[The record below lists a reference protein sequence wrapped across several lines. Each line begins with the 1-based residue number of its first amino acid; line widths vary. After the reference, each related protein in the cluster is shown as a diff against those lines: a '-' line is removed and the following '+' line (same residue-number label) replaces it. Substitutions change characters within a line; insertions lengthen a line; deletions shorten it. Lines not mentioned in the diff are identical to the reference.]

1 MGVVAKWFTSW
12 NECEQTV
19 ALSALM
25 RKITLPQAR
34 FMQHVLSQIVAS
46 EKSDW
51 EQQEVKANDSG
62 KSLLFIIVIIQLISL

>member
-1 MGVVAKWFTSW
+1 
-12 NECEQTV
+12 
-19 ALSALM
+19 
-25 RKITLPQAR
+25 
-34 FMQHVLSQIVAS
+34 MQHVLSQIVAS